1 MCEEVGEIRQ
11 PQKGV
16 FAMPRVTPV
25 TTKEQVAPEHRSIF
39 DAVAEGRG
47 SVRGPSA
54 S

>member
-1 MCEEVGEIRQ
+1 VKVER
-11 PQKGV
+11 KGGV
-16 FAMPRVTPV
+16 INARVTPI
-25 TTKEQVAPEHRSIF
+25 TTKEQVAAEHQSIF